1 MKNNIFKNIIGL
13 ICFTLIFSIVS
24 PSFAFASESQDADLI
39 NPVNQETVIVN
50 EIDNDT
56 EDNDTESENLEII
69 QDETT
74 QIDDISPPSIDNEI
88 EAQPY
93 ALPLVPLLAGLVIKR
108 GVTYIVKTSS
118 GRIVKISA
126 HAADQAVDRKITGK
140 MMDEALS
147 KGSKYVDGLSQ
158 ARISWLE
165 GAPMNQRTAVLLNKN
180 TDVIDTV
187 YDQKDKK
194 LKWFKSNWQYIG
206 DIK

>member
-1 MKNNIFKNIIGL
+1 MTKVKFLKGFVAL
-13 ICFTLIFSIVS
+13 VCFVLAFSIIS
-24 PSFAFASESQDADLI
+24 PSLAFASESQDADLI
-39 NPVNQETVIVN
+39 SPINQETVIVN
-50 EIDNDT
+50 ESDNDT
-56 EDNDTESENLEII
+56 KAENLEII

-74 QIDDISPPSIDNEI
+74 QIDDINPPSINNEI

-93 ALPLVPLLAGLVIKR
+93 ALPVVPLLAGIVIKK
-108 GVTYIVKTSS
+108 GVEYIVKTSA

-126 HAADQAVDRKITGK
+126 HAADQAVARKITGE
-140 MMDEALS
+140 MIDQALS
-147 KGSKYVDGLSQ
+147 NGTKYVDILSGE
-158 ARISWLE
+158 RISWLD

-194 LKWFKSNWQYIG
+194 LKWFKSNWQYKG

>member
-24 PSFAFASESQDADLI
+24 PSFAFASEPLDADLI
-39 NPVNQETVIVN
+39 SPVNQETVIVK

-56 EDNDTESENLEII
+56 KSENQEII

-74 QIDDISPPSIDNEI
+74 LIDEISPPSIDNEI

-93 ALPLVPLLAGLVIKR
+93 ALPLVPLLAGIVIKK
-108 GVTYIVKTSS
+108 GVEYVVKTSA
-118 GRIVKISA
+118 GRIVKISV

-140 MMDEALS
+140 MIDEALT
-147 KGSKYVDGLSQ
+147 KGSKYVDGWSGE
-158 ARISWLE
+158 RIGWLE
-165 GAPMNQRTAVLLNKN
+165 GASLNQRTAVLLNKN

-187 YDQKDKK
+187 YNQKEKK
-194 LKWFKSNWQYIG
+194 LKWLKSNWQYKG

>member
-1 MKNNIFKNIIGL
+1 M
-13 ICFTLIFSIVS
+13 ICFTLIFSIVT

-39 NPVNQETVIVN
+39 SNVNQETGSVN
-50 EIDNDT
+50 EIENDT
-56 EDNDTESENLEII
+56 VSENLEII

-74 QIDDISPPSIDNEI
+74 QIDDISPPSIDNEM

-93 ALPLVPLLAGLVIKR
+93 ALPVVPLLAGIVIKK
-108 GVTYIVKTSS
+108 GVEYVVKTSA

-140 MMDEALS
+140 MIDEALT
-147 KGSKYVDGLSQ
+147 KGSKYVDGWSGE
-158 ARISWLE
+158 RIGWLE
-165 GAPMNQRTAVLLNKN
+165 GASLNQRTAVLLNKN

-187 YDQKDKK
+187 YNQKEKK
-194 LKWFKSNWQYIG
+194 LKWLKSNWQYKG

>member
-1 MKNNIFKNIIGL
+1 MQ
-13 ICFTLIFSIVS
+13 
-24 PSFAFASESQDADLI
+24 FASESQDADLI
-39 NPVNQETVIVN
+39 SPVNPETGSVY
-50 EIDNDT
+50 EIENDT
-56 EDNDTESENLEII
+56 EFENLEII

-93 ALPLVPLLAGLVIKR
+93 ALPVVPLLAGIVIKK
-108 GVTYIVKTSS
+108 GVEYVVKTSA

-140 MMDEALS
+140 MIDEALT
-147 KGSKYVDGLSQ
+147 KGSKYVDGWSGE
-158 ARISWLE
+158 RIGWLE
-165 GAPMNQRTAVLLNKN
+165 GAPLNQRTAVLLNKN

-187 YDQKDKK
+187 YDQKEKK
-194 LKWFKSNWQYIG
+194 LKWLKSNWQYKG

>member
-13 ICFTLIFSIVS
+13 ICFTLIFSIVT

-39 NPVNQETVIVN
+39 SNVNQETGSVN
-50 EIDNDT
+50 EIENDT
-56 EDNDTESENLEII
+56 VSENLEII

-74 QIDDISPPSIDNEI
+74 QIDDISPPSIDNEM

-93 ALPLVPLLAGLVIKR
+93 ALPVVPLLAGIVIKK
-108 GVTYIVKTSS
+108 GVEYVVKTSA

-140 MMDEALS
+140 MIDEALT
-147 KGSKYVDGLSQ
+147 KGSKYVDGWSGE
-158 ARISWLE
+158 RIGWLE
-165 GAPMNQRTAVLLNKN
+165 GASLNQRTAVLLNKN

-187 YDQKDKK
+187 YNQKEKK
-194 LKWFKSNWQYIG
+194 LKWLKSNWQYKG

>member
-1 MKNNIFKNIIGL
+1 MKNTIFRNIIGL

-39 NPVNQETVIVN
+39 SPVNPETGSVY
-50 EIDNDT
+50 EIENDT
-56 EDNDTESENLEII
+56 EFENLEII

-74 QIDDISPPSIDNEI
+74 QIDDICPPSIDNEI

-93 ALPLVPLLAGLVIKR
+93 ALPVVPLLAGIVIKK
-108 GVTYIVKTSS
+108 GVEYVVKTSA

-140 MMDEALS
+140 MIDEALT
-147 KGSKYVDGLSQ
+147 KGSKYVDGWSGE
-158 ARISWLE
+158 RIGWLE
-165 GAPMNQRTAVLLNKN
+165 GAPLNQRTAVLLNKN

-187 YDQKDKK
+187 YDQKEKK
-194 LKWFKSNWQYIG
+194 LKWLKSNWQYKG